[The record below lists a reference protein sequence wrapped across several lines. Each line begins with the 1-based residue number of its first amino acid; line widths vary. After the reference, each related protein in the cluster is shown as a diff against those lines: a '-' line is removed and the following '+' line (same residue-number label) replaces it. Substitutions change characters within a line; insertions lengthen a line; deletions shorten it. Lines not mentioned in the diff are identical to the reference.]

1 MSKEAFLAELA
12 GHLKV
17 LEQQEQQDILD
28 EYAQHIDMKIQN
40 GMSEEEAIGDFGPV
54 KELAAE
60 ILEAYHV
67 NPEYGDSSR
76 RVKMDFESAAQSA
89 EQGIRQAGGFLKKAG
104 KKLGQWIREVCAWI
118 GKPFHKKQADQPE
131 GAEASNGQETVGQ
144 QADGNSSHSEKD
156 GAGYCQATIGGQ
168 TAQSRQGII
177 GMFLGFCHDILKGC
191 GHLIAS
197 LARVAGKLS
206 RICWDLLRWGLR
218 LCWNVLWFC
227 TAAGLALGTIASIFC
242 FGAIL
247 ILCFQGYPL
256 MGMTLIALGGILCGG
271 ALTCAAW
278 GLIRRKKTAEKTVIL
293 ENADDTDEEPEE
305 EELEEK
311 EFEEKEPDEDDFT
324 DGDMEAEEDE
334 HDQIS

>member
-1 MSKEAFLAELA
+1 MSKEAFLTELA

-17 LEQQEQQDILD
+17 LEEREQQDILD

-104 KKLGQWIREVCAWI
+104 KKLVQWIQEVCAWI
-118 GKPFHKKQADQPE
+118 GKPFHKKPAGKPVEQPE
-131 GAEASNGQETVGQ
+131 GAESTVGQETA
-144 QADGNSSHSEKD
+144 ADSAASEKST
-156 GAGYCQATIGGQ
+156 AGYGPA
-168 TAQSRQGII
+168 ASRKAYTSSEQGILGKLI
-177 GMFLGFCHDILKGC
+177 GFCRDILKGC
-191 GHLIAS
+191 GSLIGSA
-197 LARVAGKLS
+197 ARVLRKLIIWLWH
-206 RICWDLLRWGLR
+206 ICWDLLRWGVR
-218 LCWNVLWFC
+218 LCWNLFWFC
-227 TAAGLALGTIASIFC
+227 GAICLALGTIAAIFC
-242 FGAIL
+242 FGALL

-256 MGMTLIALGGILCGG
+256 IGVTLMSLGSLLCGG

-278 GLIRRKKTAEKTVIL
+278 GLIRRKKTEEKTAVL
-293 ENADDTDEEPEE
+293 ENEVDTDDEPE
-305 EELEEK
+305 
-311 EFEEKEPDEDDFT
+311 EDDFT
-324 DGDMEAEEDE
+324 DEAVEAEEDE
-334 HDQIS
+334 HDQIA

>member
-1 MSKEAFLAELA
+1 MSKEAFLTELA

-17 LEQQEQQDILD
+17 LEEREQQDILD

-104 KKLGQWIREVCAWI
+104 KKLVQWIQEVCAWI
-118 GKPFHKKQADQPE
+118 GKPFHKKPAGKPVEQPE
-131 GAEASNGQETVGQ
+131 GAESTVGQETA
-144 QADGNSSHSEKD
+144 ADSAASEKSKV
-156 GAGYCQATIGGQ
+156 GYGPAVSQKAD
-168 TAQSRQGII
+168 SRSEQGILGKFI
-177 GMFLGFCHDILKGC
+177 GFCRDILKGS
-191 GHLIAS
+191 GRLIGSA
-197 LARVAGKLS
+197 ARILRKLIVWILH
-206 RICWDLLRWGLR
+206 ICWDLLRWGVR
-218 LCWNVLWFC
+218 LCWNLFWFC
-227 TAAGLALGTIASIFC
+227 GAVCLALGTIAAIFC
-242 FGAIL
+242 FGALL

-256 MGMTLIALGGILCGG
+256 IGVTLMSLGSLLCGG

-278 GLIRRKKTAEKTVIL
+278 GLIRRKKTEEKTAVL
-293 ENADDTDEEPEE
+293 ENEVDTDDEPE
-305 EELEEK
+305 
-311 EFEEKEPDEDDFT
+311 EDDFT
-324 DGDMEAEEDE
+324 DEAVEAEEDE
-334 HDQIS
+334 HDQIA

>member
-131 GAEASNGQETVGQ
+131 GAEARTDRRPSDSRQTGTVRIQRKTEPDTG
-144 QADGNSSHSEKD
+144 
-156 GAGYCQATIGGQ
+156 QATIGGQ

-197 LARVAGKLS
+197 LARVAGNCCPVFAG
-206 RICWDLLRWGLR
+206 ICS
-218 LCWNVLWFC
+218 
-227 TAAGLALGTIASIFC
+227 AGACASAGTSSGSARQLVWHLEPLPPFSASE
-242 FGAIL
+242 
-247 ILCFQGYPL
+247 Q
-256 MGMTLIALGGILCGG
+256 
-271 ALTCAAW
+271 
-278 GLIRRKKTAEKTVIL
+278 
-293 ENADDTDEEPEE
+293 
-305 EELEEK
+305 
-311 EFEEKEPDEDDFT
+311 
-324 DGDMEAEEDE
+324 
-334 HDQIS
+334 S

>member
-1 MSKEAFLAELA
+1 MSKEAFLTELA

-89 EQGIRQAGGFLKKAG
+89 EQGIRQAGGFLKRAG
-104 KKLGQWIREVCAWI
+104 KKLGQWLREVCAWI
-118 GKPFHKKQADQPE
+118 GKPFYKKQAE
-131 GAEASNGQETVGQ
+131 GAEAPNGQETVGQ

-227 TAAGLALGTIASIFC
+227 AAAGLALGTIASIFC

-305 EELEEK
+305 EELEEE